1 MSFVY
6 SHPFT
11 GLANGLN
18 TINAAGGGI
27 GGWVELGRTTLGSA
41 GTSLSVSSLPDKR
54 YYMYMWSFIRNT
66 ADNDPKMRFNS
77 DTGSNYSFRG
87 SINGASDVTST
98 SSNNI
103 DHSVSNVAP
112 FTFGVHYVVNRAAN
126 EKLSIGHIN
135 GSVASG
141 AATAPS
147 RRERYGKWANT
158 SNAVDEIDV
167 YTAANNINTGSELV
181 VLGWDPDD
189 THTNNF
195 WEELASVSGSD
206 DVGDDFDTG
215 TFTAKKY
222 LWVQG
227 WFKSDQATSTVDHR
241 LRVGNST
248 IDTGNNYSY
257 RNSVSGGTDST
268 GTSAS
273 FAARLEEGSMNANDE
288 ACFFNAFIVN
298 NASNEKLIIAH
309 EIDTL
314 TGTGAANAPRR
325 VEHVAKWANT
335 SNQIDII
342 GFNNGGTG
350 NITYR
355 EVKVWGAD

>member
-1 MSFVY
+1 
-6 SHPFT
+6 
-11 GLANGLN
+11 
-18 TINAAGGGI
+18 
-27 GGWVELGRTTLGSA
+27 
-41 GTSLSVSSLPDKR
+41 LPDKR
-54 YYMYMWSFIRNT
+54 YYKILVDVAATGNMGT
-66 ADNDPKMRFNS
+66 VLRFNS
-77 DTGSNYSFRG
+77 DTGNNYARRYSNTG
-87 SINGASDVTST
+87 SEGTQTST
-98 SSNNI
+98 NGLLHYGNATDDFRFIVGYIANRSS
-103 DHSVSNVAP
+103 
-112 FTFGVHYVVNRAAN
+112 N
-126 EKLSIGHIN
+126 EKLYLGHAN
-135 GSVASG
+135 ENLATG
-141 AATAPS
+141 AATAPD
-147 RRERYGKWANT
+147 RQELAGKWSNT
-158 SNAVDEIDV
+158 SNAINSITVH
-167 YTAANNINTGSELV
+167 NNSTGDIASGSELV
-181 VLGWDPDD
+181 VLGWDESD

-268 GTSAS
+268 GTSSS

-314 TGTGAANAPRR
+314 TGTGAANAYQD
-325 VEHVAKWANT
+325 ELNMLL
-335 SNQIDII
+335 
-342 GFNNGGTG
+342 NGRTHQ
-350 NITYR
+350 T
-355 EVKVWGAD
+355 K